1 MDLTISHRSEFL
13 ANVTKVAFIFGPA
26 GAGAERP
33 VEALGVIGASPG
45 AATGFSVVGR
55 IAAGEFALPPVEP
68 ASPSIGPSVEPFQ
81 VKSPLDLG
89 N

>member
-1 MDLTISHRSEFL
+1 MTISHRSEFL

-26 GAGAERP
+26 KAGAERP
-33 VEALGVIGASPG
+33 VEALGVVGASPG

-55 IAAGEFALPPVEP
+55 IAAGDFALPPVES
-68 ASPSIGPSVEPFQ
+68 SPFSAPSVEPFH
-81 VKSPLDLG
+81 VKSPFDLG